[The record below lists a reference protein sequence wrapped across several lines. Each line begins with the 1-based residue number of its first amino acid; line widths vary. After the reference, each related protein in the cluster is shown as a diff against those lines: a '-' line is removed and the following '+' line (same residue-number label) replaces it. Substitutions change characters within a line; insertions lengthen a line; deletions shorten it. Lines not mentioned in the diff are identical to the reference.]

1 MEYRNVYE
9 ELINLM
15 KYNPPP
21 VHIAEAS
28 SLTFCHPNM
37 FFERHLDSRLGLK
50 HIKLTSSLTRDIAQI
65 VYDELKLLKAKG
77 QSLPLARSN
86 SEDGCCFR
94 TKDNRENF
102 PPRTERSDAG
112 SIANFYEDVSYYN
125 CASIASTI
133 TLHPHAKTWLS
144 VLSFYEGREEK
155 YPPMID
161 DHALRIRYDGQT
173 GEVNVFNSI
182 WSCLDEELRDD
193 IRGISSRFGPL
204 AAFQFSSPLPE
215 VEDIFRNMARKSK
228 IPSLSSPV
236 IGWVTQDDVPLPLSP
251 DSIGLLESLPS
262 LAKVCATT
270 EALRR
275 SPRIMSLEERPSRT
289 APSIS
294 GRSRALAKP
303 WPTITVKRPTVRVDP
318 IVFVQR
324 VRIYKHNQFFV
335 MIYNRPGLVL

>member
-1 MEYRNVYE
+1 MEHRNVYE

-28 SLTFCHPNM
+28 DLTFCYPNM

-50 HIKLTSSLTRDIAQI
+50 HIKLASSLTRDIAKL

-77 QSLPLARSN
+77 QPLPPARSN

-94 TKDNRENF
+94 TTDNRENY
-102 PPRTERSDAG
+102 PPRTERSDAE
-112 SIANFYEDVSYYN
+112 SIADFYKDVSYYN

-133 TLHPHAKTWLS
+133 TLHPQAKTWLS
-144 VLSFYEGREEK
+144 VLSFYEGWEDK
-155 YPPMID
+155 SPPMID
-161 DHALRIRYDGQT
+161 DRALRIRYYRKT

-204 AAFQFSSPLPE
+204 AAFQFSSPFPE
-215 VEDIFRNMARKSK
+215 VEDIFRNMARKSRV
-228 IPSLSSPV
+228 PSLSSPV
-236 IGWVTQDDVPLPLSP
+236 VDCVVQDDVPLLSSP
-251 DSIGLLESLPS
+251 DSIALLELLPS

-275 SPRIMSLEERPSRT
+275 SPRIISPSERPPRK
-289 APSIS
+289 AASIS
-294 GRSRALAKP
+294 GGRRALAKP
-303 WPTITVKRPTVRVDP
+303 WSTITVKRPAARADP

-324 VRIYKHNQFFV
+324 VRIHQHN
-335 MIYNRPGLVL
+335 